1 MISTSTDKSDE
12 RKTKKQL
19 LDELRELRARLSSL
33 ESSQSRKEDESEVLR
48 IIRSSTPIGLFITQD
63 GQFKFVNEA
72 FFRDTGMLAGDLV
85 GQESMRFV
93 HPEDRAMV
101 RENAIRMLK
110 GQRTTP
116 YRYRFVG
123 SDGKIRR
130 MLEGVASIQYLGKRA
145 VLGHSTDITEAEN
158 ARERL
163 QEAFERERKLRQE
176 IEEELE
182 RRVFFARA
190 LVHELKTP
198 LTPILASSELL
209 ASELKQE
216 PFLSLAQNIHR
227 GASNLNRRID
237 ELLDLARVEIGMLQI
252 NVSTIDASSLLRSIA
267 DEMRPM
273 MVSNGL
279 TVLVS
284 VPASLPAVV
293 ADQER
298 IRQVVLNLM
307 TNALKF
313 TPEGGKITLR
323 AHAGSDNLVVEVQD
337 TGTGISPD
345 QQKELF
351 QPYRSHATDKEHLS
365 GLGIGLALCKYIV
378 ELHGG
383 EIWVESEL
391 GKGSTF
397 SFSIPLSGP
406 SSDANPVPASQE
418 RTLRR

>member
-1 MISTSTDKSDE
+1 MIPTSADKKDE

-19 LDELRELRARLSSL
+19 LEEIKELRERAAAL
-33 ESSQSRKEDESEVLR
+33 ESTQSRKEDESEVLR

-72 FFRDTGMLAGDLV
+72 FFKDTGMLAGDLV
-85 GQESMRFV
+85 GQQSMRFV

-110 GQRTTP
+110 GQRSTP

-123 SDGKIRR
+123 TDGKVRR

-158 ARERL
+158 AREKL

-176 IEEELE
+176 IEAELE

-252 NVSTIDASSLLRSIA
+252 NVSTVDASALLRSIA
-267 DEMRPM
+267 EEMRPM
-273 MVSNGL
+273 MASNGQ
-279 TVLVS
+279 TMVIS
-284 VPASLPAVV
+284 VPDSLPPVT

-298 IRQVVLNLM
+298 LRQVVLNLM
-307 TNALKF
+307 INASKF

-323 AHAGSDNLVVEVQD
+323 ARTQDRDLVVEVED
-337 TGTGISPD
+337 TGTGISRE

-351 QPYRSHATDKEHLS
+351 QPYRSHASDKEHLS

-383 EIWVESEL
+383 KIWVKSEL

-397 SFSIPLSGP
+397 SFSIRLAG
-406 SSDANPVPASQE
+406 ASQ
-418 RTLRR
+418 

>member
-1 MISTSTDKSDE
+1 MVSTIEDKRRE

-19 LDELRELRARLSSL
+19 LGEIAELKARMASL

-85 GQESMRFV
+85 GQQSMRFV
-93 HPEDRAMV
+93 HPDDRPMV

-123 SDGKIRR
+123 PDGKIRR

-145 VLGHSTDITEAEN
+145 VLGHSMDITEAEN
-158 ARERL
+158 AREQL

-176 IEEELE
+176 IEAELE

-216 PFLSLAQNIHR
+216 PYLSLAQNILR

-252 NVSTIDASSLLRSIA
+252 NIGAVDATNLLRSIA

-273 MVSNGL
+273 IASNHQTL
-279 TVLVS
+279 TVLI
-284 VPASLPAVV
+284 PDSLPIVN

-298 IRQVVLNLM
+298 LRQVVLNLM
-307 TNALKF
+307 INASKF
-313 TPEGGKITLR
+313 TPEGGRMTLR
-323 AHAGSDNLVVEVQD
+323 ATIQSQNLVVEVED
-337 TGTGISPD
+337 TGTGISAE
-345 QQKELF
+345 QQRELF
-351 QPYRSHATDKEHLS
+351 QPYHTRPADRERLS
-365 GLGIGLALCKYIV
+365 GLGIGLVLCKYIV

-383 EIWVESEL
+383 KIWVQSEQ

-397 SFSIPLSGP
+397 SFSIPLAG
-406 SSDANPVPASQE
+406 VIQ
-418 RTLRR
+418 

>member
-1 MISTSTDKSDE
+1 MISTTADKKDE

-19 LDELRELRARLSSL
+19 LEEIRELRARAAAL
-33 ESSQSRKEDESEVLR
+33 ESTQSRKEDESEVLR

-85 GQESMRFV
+85 GQQSMRFV
-93 HPEDRAMV
+93 HPEDRAVV

-110 GQRTTP
+110 GQRSTP

-123 SDGKIRR
+123 TDGKIRR

-158 ARERL
+158 AREKL

-176 IEEELE
+176 IEAELE

-252 NVSTIDASSLLRSIA
+252 NVSAVDASNLLRSIA
-267 DEMRPM
+267 EEMRPM
-273 MVSNGL
+273 MASNGQGL
-279 TVLVS
+279 AVS
-284 VPASLPAVV
+284 VPDSLPPVM

-298 IRQVVLNLM
+298 LRQVVLNLM
-307 TNALKF
+307 INASKF
-313 TPEGGKITLR
+313 TPEGGTITLR
-323 AHAGSDNLVVEVQD
+323 ARTQNRDLVVDVED
-337 TGTGISPD
+337 TGTGISAE

-351 QPYRSHATDKEHLS
+351 QPYRSYATDQEHLS

-383 EIWVESEL
+383 KIWVKSAL

-397 SFSIPLSGP
+397 SFSIRLAG
-406 SSDANPVPASQE
+406 ASQ
-418 RTLRR
+418 

>member
-1 MISTSTDKSDE
+1 MIPTSADRKDEHKS
-12 RKTKKQL
+12 KKQL
-19 LDELRELRARLSSL
+19 LEEIRELRERAAAL
-33 ESSQSRKEDESEVLR
+33 ESTQSRKEDESEVLR

-72 FFRDTGMLAGDLV
+72 FFKDTGMLAGDLV
-85 GQESMRFV
+85 GQQSMRFV

-110 GQRTTP
+110 GQRSTP

-123 SDGKIRR
+123 TDGKVRR

-158 ARERL
+158 AREKL

-176 IEEELE
+176 IEAELE

-252 NVSTIDASSLLRSIA
+252 NVSTVDASALLRSIA
-267 DEMRPM
+267 AEMRPM
-273 MVSNGL
+273 IASNGQAL
-279 TVLVS
+279 TIS
-284 VPASLPAVV
+284 VPDSLPPVT

-298 IRQVVLNLM
+298 LRQVVLNLM
-307 TNALKF
+307 INASKF

-323 AHAGSDNLVVEVQD
+323 ARTLDRDLVVEIED
-337 TGTGISPD
+337 TGTGMSRE

-351 QPYRSHATDKEHLS
+351 QPYRSHASDKEHLS

-383 EIWVESEL
+383 KIWVKSEL

-397 SFSIPLSGP
+397 SFSIRLAG
-406 SSDANPVPASQE
+406 ASQ
-418 RTLRR
+418 